1 MSSRLARVG
10 NLDDIAKQAR
20 YNLHEFADLC
30 HVSVRQLERFFKH
43 SLAQTPRAWIANLR
57 IQEAKRLLS
66 GGLSVK
72 EIAYSVGFKHPSHFC
87 RAFKQ
92 WTGSSPGGYF
102 PSNEHQANGIPFVH
116 RALAAKHQGNQQII
130 AVSTPVAS
138 KPRKGVIQLRRR
150 KS

>member
-1 MSSRLARVG
+1 MIQGYDYEARGSHIMSSRLARVG
-10 NLDDIAKQAR
+10 NLGDVAKQAR

-43 SLAQTPRAWIANLR
+43 SLAQTPRTWIARLR
-57 IQEAKRLLS
+57 IQEAKSLLS
-66 GGLSVK
+66 SGLSIK

-102 PSNEHQANGIPFVH
+102 PANEP
-116 RALAAKHQGNQQII
+116 L
-130 AVSTPVAS
+130 AS
-138 KPRKGVIQLRRR
+138 KLRKEVIRLRRQQLNLSTR
-150 KS
+150 SHERDPN